1 MGLESGLQ
9 ARLTYPDQRRVG
21 RRSHRAPPPDTIR
34 ATETHAEEPLRRSL
48 RLKALTLRSAV
59 AALIAALLGGLLQLS
74 PQPLTDLM
82 LRLDLAP
89 PADRQVL
96 LVEMDAHASPG
107 AWIRIATQLREGRV
121 AAVVL
126 LGDQIPAMADA
137 EVVQLVSPGSALDE
151 VGLIQDWDQRYRT
164 WRPVTGGNDSLP
176 SRILEA
182 AGLPGPVGVQRIPIA
197 TSGVPSLDH
206 AQIAGLNSAA
216 LEGRVAIVGAIDA
229 WASPEVD
236 VPGVSM
242 SLAEAVARVVAGPD
256 LPILSSLV
264 AGLIAGVLALV
275 VTVTLLLLRANSARA
290 GFLAGC
296 MVASVVATVVALKLG
311 SVLPAE
317 VLLASLAASAFTWRA
332 TTWQNAELQ
341 LQRLQDNLISRLG
354 EGLGSSSSKPE
365 ASWKDL
371 ARAAVSWGGADAA
384 WVFQRRGA
392 SLLPKARGG
401 KVDGVDAEDLAQALS
416 HHVHANLTDPL
427 DLPPLAEANP
437 GSDEPRPLLAV
448 PMRVGGRTRGL
459 LVVRLVP
466 SVDQAP
472 HTTSTGELVDLRAA
486 SRRNLQIF
494 ANHAAVRLA
503 RGRSRAAVKPLASEQ
518 GVRARLH
525 ELTASLEH
533 LLDQRD
539 LLLASHQDSRTAHAL
554 FDPLGH
560 PLLVDESF
568 RQLLDRLHVPLEANL
583 PTVWR
588 ALDLPERS
596 LVQAL
601 AAGEP
606 TRETLDLPGV
616 GMDCWIYACTYQNSI
631 LGVGVEL
638 VDISELQAQDTVK
651 SGLLEMISY
660 RVHNIL
666 AAIRGYADLLALG
679 AVEASEVAPRIAARC
694 GEMAEIFDRYED
706 VARSAEGGASEPIQV
721 IDLLQEVV
729 AGARRTLGEHRV
741 RLVNTPVALAP
752 ALAHRHDLAKAL
764 MSLIHELARDT
775 TVDQA
780 VLVELQAPAGAVEI
794 LVRTDGHAPPLHVL
808 QRLSSDPRD
817 QGSSL
822 AHRLITAMGGSFVVE
837 GGGEQGARYRI
848 QLSEA

>member
-1 MGLESGLQ
+1 M
-9 ARLTYPDQRRVG
+9 
-21 RRSHRAPPPDTIR
+21 
-34 ATETHAEEPLRRSL
+34 RRSL
-48 RLKALTLRSAV
+48 RLKALILRSVV

-74 PQPLTDLM
+74 PQPITDLL
-82 LRLDLAP
+82 LRWDMAP

-96 LVEMDAHASPG
+96 LVEMEPHASPG
-107 AWIRIATQLREGRV
+107 AWIRIATQLREGGV

-126 LGDQIPAMADA
+126 LGDRIPAMADT

-151 VGLIQDWDQRYRT
+151 VGLIQDWDHRFRT
-164 WRPVTGGNDSLP
+164 WQPLQGGNTSLP
-176 SRILEA
+176 GRILEA
-182 AGLPGPVGVQRIPIA
+182 AGLPAPEGPQRIPIT

-206 AQIAGLNSAA
+206 AQLAGLNSAA
-216 LEGRVAIVGAIDA
+216 LHGRIAVVGAVDA
-229 WASPEVD
+229 WASPEVP
-236 VPGVSM
+236 VPGAE
-242 SLAEAVARVVAGPD
+242 LALVEAVARVVAGPN
-256 LPILSSLV
+256 LPVLSSIR
-264 AGLIAGVLALV
+264 AGLIAGLLALTI
-275 VTVTLLLLRANSARA
+275 TVTLLLLRANTTRA
-290 GFLAGC
+290 GFLGGCVAVAMAASALLLKAGW
-296 MVASVVATVVALKLG
+296 
-311 SVLPAE
+311 VLPAE
-317 VLLASLAASAFTWRA
+317 VLLAGIAASAFTWRA

-354 EGLGSSSSKPE
+354 EGLGATGAKPD
-365 ASWKDL
+365 AAWKDL

-384 WVFQRRGA
+384 WVFERRGG
-392 SLLPKARGG
+392 SLEPRARGG
-401 KVDGVDAEDLAQALS
+401 RVQGVQADDLATALGR
-416 HHVHANLTDPL
+416 HVHANLTDPL

-437 GSDEPRPLLAV
+437 GTAEPRPLLAV
-448 PMRVGGRTRGL
+448 PMRSAGRTRGL
-459 LVVRLVP
+459 LVVRLVTG
-466 SVDQAP
+466 VDQAP
-472 HTTSTGELVDLRAA
+472 TTTSTGELVDLGAA
-486 SRRNLQIF
+486 ARRNLQIF
-494 ANHAAVRLA
+494 ANHAALRLV
-503 RGRSRAAVKPLASEQ
+503 RGRSRAAVQSLVAEQ
-518 GVRARLH
+518 GLRARLH

-560 PLLVDESF
+560 PLLVDEGF
-568 RQLLDRLHVPLEANL
+568 RQLLERLHVPLEADL

-588 ALDLPERS
+588 ALQLPERS
-596 LVQAL
+596 LAMAL
-601 AAGEP
+601 AAREP
-606 TRETLDLPGV
+606 TRATLALPGV
-616 GMDCWIYACTYQNSI
+616 GMDCWIYACTYQNRI

-706 VARSAEGGASEPIQV
+706 VARSGEGGSSEPIQV

-752 ALAHRHDLAKAL
+752 ALAHRHDLARAL
-764 MSLIHELARDT
+764 MSLIQEVARDVT
-775 TVDQA
+775 QDQA

-808 QRLSSDPRD
+808 QKLVSDPRD
-817 QGSSL
+817 QGSAQAS
-822 AHRLITAMGGSFVVE
+822 RLITAMGGSFVVE